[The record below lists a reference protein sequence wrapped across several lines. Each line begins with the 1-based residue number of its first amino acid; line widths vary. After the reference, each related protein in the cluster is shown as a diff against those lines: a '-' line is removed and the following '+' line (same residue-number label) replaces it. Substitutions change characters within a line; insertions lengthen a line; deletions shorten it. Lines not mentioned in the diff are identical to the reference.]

1 MVGEHRGEV
10 LRLAQDSRV
19 GVKRRHDEV
28 SGRSEEVG
36 EGNAHDKRAGG
47 DRLASA
53 LLPQV
58 ADEEGQRPD
67 DGEGGRRDAQ
77 RTTVPLREGD
87 AGLRHEVF
95 PGARITLVARF
106 TVANTSR
113 CLAADSTIR
122 SHMTVHKNTN
132 RYSSRV
138 RIIMV

>member
-47 DRLASA
+47 DGLATA
-53 LLPQV
+53 LHLQV
-58 ADEEGQRPD
+58 ADEEGQRPN

-77 RTTVPLREGD
+77 RTTVPLRERD
-87 AGLRHEVF
+87 VGLHAVF
-95 PGARITLVARF
+95 PGARITLARF
-106 TVANTSR
+106 TVANTSHR
-113 CLAADSTIR
+113 PAADSTIL
-122 SHMTVHKNTN
+122 SHMTVHTNN
-132 RYSSRV
+132 RYFYRV
-138 RIIMV
+138 HNI